1 MKKTIRNIIKTFA
14 ILLLVAVA
22 YTVSAQG
29 PPPPPGGS
37 GGSGNNENNSQG
49 GGAPLGS
56 GIAIMVVFIGAYAG
70 KKAWQQ
76 HQAKKDKLPT
86 H

>member
-14 ILLLVAVA
+14 ILLFVAVA

-29 PPPPPGGS
+29 PPPPPE
-37 GGSGNNENNSQG
+37 GSGNNSNNSQG